1 MSGKW
6 RGKLALLALTM
17 ALACALP
24 PSTAVA
30 HPTHGSTPNAV
41 VAWNAIAADAALDSC
56 LAPAN
61 NPLHESRM
69 YAIMHIAIHDAL
81 NAIRHRARPYA
92 FRGHAPGASPEAAVA
107 AAARTTLLATLAEL
121 PQPFAGCRDTEEVV
135 AAVEADYTA
144 ALAAIPRGRAKAKGI
159 ALGERSAHKILTQRA
174 DDGSNTPLFAFDFP
188 DGDEPGEY
196 RLTPGF
202 DPRFAFAPRW
212 GEVDTFAL
220 RYASQIPIEA
230 PYAINS
236 AAYTADYN
244 EVKRLG
250 GDGVTTPS
258 ARTAEETEIAQ
269 FWDESS
275 PLLWNRLARQLAQ
288 ERRLDLWQSAR
299 LFGLLDLALADG
311 YIATFE
317 AKYRLLFWRPVTA
330 IQLGATD
337 GNSATEG
344 DPTWTPLRTT
354 PPIPDHDSGHS
365 IEGGAAAAVLRGFFG
380 TDRMKF
386 ALCSYLAPAGR
397 TCTDTSPLLRHY
409 TSFSQA
415 AAENARSRVLIG
427 YHFTH
432 ATAVGTARGTKL
444 GKLTVRKLPA
454 ASASA
459 LAVRGHASS
468 RPAAEFHS

>member
-1 MSGKW
+1 MSGTR
-6 RGKLALLALTM
+6 RGKLALLALTV
-17 ALACALP
+17 ALICALS
-24 PSTAVA
+24 PSPAVA
-30 HPTHGSTPNAV
+30 RPTHGSPPNAV
-41 VAWNAIAADAALDSC
+41 VTWNAVAADAALRC
-56 LAPAN
+56 GLAPAN

-69 YAIMHIAIHDAL
+69 YVIMHIAIHDAL
-81 NAIRHRARPYA
+81 NAIRHRARPYV

-107 AAARTTLLATLAEL
+107 AAARTTLLATLAKL
-121 PQPFAGCRDTEEVV
+121 PEPFSACRASASD
-135 AAVEADYTA
+135 AVEASYTA
-144 ALAAIPRGRAKAKGI
+144 ALAAIPRGRPKARGI
-159 ALGERSAHKILTQRA
+159 ALGERSADAILTQRA
-174 DDGSNTPLFAFDFP
+174 DDGSDTPLFVFDFP

-202 DPRFAFAPRW
+202 DPRFAFAPGW

-230 PYAINS
+230 PYAIDS

-288 ERRLDLWQSAR
+288 ERRLDLWQTAR

-337 GNSATEG
+337 GNPATEG

-386 ALCSYLAPAGR
+386 TLCSYLAPAGR
-397 TCTDTSPLLRHY
+397 TCTDPSPLLRHY
-409 TSFSQA
+409 TRFSEA
-415 AAENARSRVLIG
+415 AAENARSRMLIG

-432 ATAVGTARGTKL
+432 ATTVGTARGTKL
-444 GKLTVRKLPA
+444 GNLTVRNHLQP
-454 ASASA
+454 
-459 LAVRGHASS
+459 RH
-468 RPAAEFHS
+468 RH